1 MTDDAL
7 HTNLAELE
15 RRFTAL
21 ERRIAAL
28 EQLPDM
34 VGRLKVEIEEMQEA

>member
-7 HTNLAELE
+7 HNNLAELE
-15 RRFTAL
+15 ERLAAL

>member
-1 MTDDAL
+1 MLPAADLPVDPVAVGRPPRR
-7 HTNLAELE
+7 ELE
-15 RRFTAL
+15 GRLAAL

-34 VGRLKVEIEEMQEA
+34 VA

>member
-7 HTNLAELE
+7 HTNLAKLE
-15 RRFTAL
+15 ERLAAL

>member
-1 MTDDAL
+1 MTGDTL

-15 RRFTAL
+15 RRLAAL

-34 VGRLKVEIEEMQEA
+34 VGRLKIEIEEMQEA